1 MTDEPRLRLAEGDRL
16 LDAGDPD
23 AAVRILASLT
33 GHPDRDLAADAWLRI
48 GTARYRLDDEPGALV
63 AWQQAA
69 ALGGSN
75 AWLGWK
81 SVAEQLVRD
90 GDLTGAVSAYREAD
104 RRAPA
109 PERGAI
115 ANRIAWL
122 LKETGH
128 DFAARRQFNRARGAY
143 GTYAAYVTWGIIAVN
158 VAIWLIDL
166 AMAGNLQGIFNLFGG
181 SGGPLVQD
189 GAVYQPLIAARG
201 EWWRVITSA
210 FLHLGILHIGFNMYA
225 LYLFGPIMEDL
236 YGHLEYFV
244 IYMLCAIG
252 GSVLTILVTPTQAA
266 VGASGAIF
274 GLFGVG
280 FIVWRQRHLILN
292 PMARALLS
300 QVGTLLV
307 LNLFITFAI
316 PGISWTG
323 HIGGLATGALIGFV
337 VPPAGATTLAG
348 MFRTPSGESM
358 QRTFPP
364 AARVAVYAII
374 FALLVLGVIWSM
386 NQPPG
391 VGLF

>member
-16 LDAGDPD
+16 LDGGDPEG
-23 AAVRILASLT
+23 AIRILASLT
-33 GHPDRDLAADAWLRI
+33 GHPDRDLATEAWLRI
-48 GTARYRLDDEPGALV
+48 GTARYRLDDDSGALA

-69 ALGGSN
+69 ASDGSS

-81 SVAEQLVRD
+81 SAAEQLVRD
-90 GDLTGAVSAYREAD
+90 GDLAGAVAAYREAD
-104 RRAPA
+104 RRAP
-109 PERGAI
+109 PGERGAI

-128 DFAARRQFNRARGAY
+128 DFASRRQFNRARGAY
-143 GTYAAYVTWGIIAVN
+143 GTYAAYVTWAIIAIN
-158 VAIWLIDL
+158 VVVWVVDMAIS
-166 AMAGNLQGIFNLFGG
+166 GNLAGLTSLFGG
-181 SGGPLVQD
+181 SGGPLVEA
-189 GAVYQPLIAARG
+189 GAVYQPLISAG
-201 EWWRVITSA
+201 EWYRVITSA
-210 FLHLGILHIGFNMYA
+210 FLHLGLLHIGFNMYA

-236 YGHLEYFV
+236 YGHLEYVV
-244 IYMLCAIG
+244 IYLLCALG
-252 GSVLTILVTPTQAA
+252 GSVMTILVTPTQAA

-280 FIVWRQRHLILN
+280 FLVWRRRHLILN
-292 PMARALLS
+292 PMARAILS

-307 LNLFITFAI
+307 LNLVITFTV

-323 HIGGLATGALIGFV
+323 HVGGLVVGGLIGLL

-348 MFRTPSGESM
+348 MFRTPTGESM
-358 QRTFPP
+358 ERPFP
-364 AARVAVYAII
+364 VATRFFVYALI
-374 FALLVLGVIWSM
+374 FALLVLGVVWSM